1 MRWLQGLGTT
11 SFVMIVSSACHGQLF
26 DRPGPEGGAGGG
38 GAPSSG
44 GNGGND
50 GGGGSTGEFPLACD
64 PIDPSYC
71 GFPFPS
77 NVYAVADEDTAT
89 GLRVAFK
96 KEGLPVAKNGHEQ
109 DPAPWSR
116 ADGFSASSAILA
128 HFPNAA
134 GDGLVSVLDIGASL
148 DDGALT
154 VVLDA
159 ETGERLPHWAEMDHH
174 GDADEQ
180 SLLIHPAVPMRDG
193 TRYIVAVR
201 GLVDGSGD
209 AIEPSPAFLALRDGE
224 PSEEASVEARRG
236 LYDDDIFPTLSD
248 AGIAREEL
256 LLAWDFT
263 TASRESTTG
272 WLVHM
277 RDEALSAAGEN
288 GPAYTITSVDS
299 DLDPANTLFRI
310 KGTMSVPLF
319 MDDPEPGGSLIFG
332 EDGLPAI
339 NAETPDYEV
348 EWELLIPNIAQNEP
362 VGLVQYG
369 HGLLG
374 SYEQVESEHFR
385 TFCNTFGFAVFSTKW
400 VGLAEEDEEW
410 IVARIASGELDGL
423 NKMFER
429 LHQGAI
435 NNLALMRMMS
445 RGMDTDATYG
455 QYLDGNQR
463 YYWGISQG
471 GINGGLYMSLTP
483 DVAHGTLEVMG
494 QPYNTLLN
502 RSVDFDP
509 FFAIVNLQFQDPR
522 AQQHFLGLLQMN
534 WDRVEPSG
542 YTKYMFDDPFPGVAP
557 NRRVLMRTA
566 VGDHQVTTF
575 GGHVMARAANATHM
589 ESGIRPV
596 YGLTSSN
603 AQSLDQDGAVYIEY
617 DFGLPPEPDCN
628 VPLDSC
634 EDPHGELRKLDDAR
648 QQIYLFLKTG
658 IFENRC
664 VAQVCD
670 HSDISGCDGSEDQ
683 DLCD

>member
-1 MRWLQGLGTT
+1 
-11 SFVMIVSSACHGQLF
+11 MIVSSACHGQLF

-44 GNGGND
+44 GNGGNE
-50 GGGGSTGEFPLACD
+50 GGGGNDASFPLACD
-64 PIDPSYC
+64 PINPSYC

-77 NVYAVADEDTAT
+77 NVYAVADEDTET

-96 KEGLPVAKNGHEQ
+96 TEGLPVAKNGHEQ
-109 DPAPWSR
+109 DPTPWSR

-128 HFPNAA
+128 HFPNAV

-154 VVLDA
+154 VVIDA
-159 ETGERLPHWAEMDHH
+159 ETGERVPHWAEMDHH
-174 GDADEQ
+174 GDAEEQ
-180 SLLIHPAVPMRDG
+180 SLLIHPALPMRDG

-201 GLVDGSGD
+201 GLVDGSGA

-224 PSEEASVEARRG
+224 PSDEPSVEARRG
-236 LYDDDIFPTLSD
+236 LYDDDIFPALAD
-248 AGIAREEL
+248 AGIDREGL

-263 TASRESTTG
+263 TASRESNTG

-277 RDEALSAAGEN
+277 RDEALSAAGDN

-299 DLDPANTLFRI
+299 DLDPANILFRI

-339 NAETPDYEV
+339 NTETPDYEV
-348 EWELLIPNIAQNEP
+348 EWELLIPNIAQTEP
-362 VGLVQYG
+362 VGLLQYG

-410 IVARIASGELDGL
+410 IVARIAGGELDGL

-435 NNLALMRMMS
+435 NNLTLMRMMS
-445 RGMDTDATYG
+445 RGMDVDPTYG

-483 DVAHGTLEVMG
+483 DVARGTLEVMG

-522 AQQHFLGLLQMN
+522 AQQHLLGLLQMN

-542 YTKYMFDDPFPGVAP
+542 YTKYMFDAPFPGVAP

-575 GGHVMARAANATHM
+575 GGHVMARAVNATHM
-589 ESGIRPV
+589 ESGVRPV
-596 YGLTSSN
+596 YGLRSST
-603 AQSLDQDGAVYIEY
+603 AQSIDQDGAVYIEY

-628 VPLDSC
+628 IPLDSC

-648 QQIYLFLKTG
+648 QQNYLFFKTG

-664 VAQVCD
+664 AGQVCD
-670 HSDISGCDGSEDQ
+670 HTDISGCDGTEDQ